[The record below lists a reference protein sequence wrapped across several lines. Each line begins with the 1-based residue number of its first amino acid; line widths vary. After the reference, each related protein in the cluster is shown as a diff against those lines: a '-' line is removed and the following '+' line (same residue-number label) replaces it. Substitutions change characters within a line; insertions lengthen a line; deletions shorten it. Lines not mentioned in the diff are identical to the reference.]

1 MREVLIRKIQILY
14 LVLFF
19 AVLLSGIFLPIYS
32 DEVVTKFR
40 IARFFL
46 EEGNSVTLF
55 PQCTATTGR
64 AVAWIFYPVAMFL
77 SAVYAH
83 LGPLGLR
90 ISGIFLALIWFGLL
104 AYWCL
109 RQAHDLGAAVQRFA
123 GLVAVASLG
132 VLPFLWVMSRPE
144 HLLVL
149 AILVLCLSALFLK
162 KGKSPRAQVA
172 MAIGLAFLLSFFFYA
187 HPKSL
192 FYMPFALAAVWS
204 ATATY
209 HKVIRYGLLLFVFAL
224 CVQVVLYFGA
234 LGGCQDAP
242 YVKQMLA
249 ANTLLPGMLFSAP
262 FEFLSAAYNNLISF
276 PERMLPHLTF
286 NATYQSGWLPPIRD
300 GFGALPYLN
309 FAIEYVLYAFI
320 VVTHVLSVLVFLL
333 QVFRRRITVP
343 VVLALL
349 LVGANVSNAFFYNIQ
364 NFYAGVQFVP
374 VSIIIAALLMHTR
387 RVATLSN
394 VSVLTAYSLLLLLA
408 TASLVTLSVLVTPGL
423 VGNAAFTQS
432 SLPGQPLSIP
442 VFGIQPHLESITK
455 LGASCNIPAQSAEN
469 VVVDHMTYFAY
480 LRDKQPIHVLY
491 VSEIGYGGDLSNGKL
506 LPFLKGLNSP
516 GLITRCEWVPYPFRE
531 AQEKDDKGYCCVNFG
546 KL

>member
-1 MREVLIRKIQILY
+1 MREVVIRKIQILH
-14 LVLFF
+14 LIIFF

-40 IARFFL
+40 IARLFL
-46 EEGNSVTLF
+46 EEGNAVTLY
-55 PQCTATTGR
+55 PQCTATVGR
-64 AVAWIFYPVAMFL
+64 AVAWIFYPAAMLL
-77 SAVYAH
+77 SAVYGQ

-90 ISGIFLALIWFGLL
+90 VSGIVLALIWFGLL

-109 RQAHDLGAAVQRFA
+109 RQTPDSGSGLQRFT
-123 GLVAVASLG
+123 GLAAVASLG
-132 VLPFLWVMSRPE
+132 ALPFLWVMSRPE

-149 AILVLCLSALFLK
+149 AILVLCLSALFLEK
-162 KGKSPRAQVA
+162 RTSPRAQAA
-172 MAIGLAFLLSFFFYA
+172 MALGLAFLLSFFFYA

-209 HKVIRYGLLLFVFAL
+209 HKVVRYGLLLFVLAL
-224 CVQVVLYFGA
+224 CVQVFLYFSA
-234 LGGCQDAP
+234 LGRCQDAP
-242 YVKQMLA
+242 HIQQLLA

-262 FEFLSAAYNNLISF
+262 YEFISAAYNNLISF
-276 PERMLPHLTF
+276 PERMLLHLTF
-286 NATYQSGWLPPIRD
+286 NDTYQSGWLPPMTD
-300 GFGALPYLN
+300 SFAALPFLN
-309 FAIEYVLYAFI
+309 LVIKYVLYAFI
-320 VVTHVLSVLVFLL
+320 IATHVLSIVVFFL
-333 QVFRRRITVP
+333 QVLRRRITAP

-349 LVGANVSNAFFYNIQ
+349 LAAANGVNAFFYNIQ
-364 NFYAGVQFVP
+364 NFYAGIQFVP

-387 RVATLSN
+387 RAAKLNNAFVVA
-394 VSVLTAYSLLLLLA
+394 AYSLLLILA
-408 TASLVTLSVLVTPGL
+408 MASLVTLSALVTPGI

-442 VFGIQPHLESITK
+442 VLGVQPHLDSIKK
-455 LGASCNIPAQSAEN
+455 LGTSCNIPTQSAEN

-531 AQEKDDKGYCCVNFG
+531 VQEKDDKGYCCVNFG

>member
-1 MREVLIRKIQILY
+1 MREAVIRKIQILH
-14 LVLFF
+14 LILFF

-40 IARFFL
+40 IARLFL
-46 EEGNSVTLF
+46 EEGNAVTLY
-55 PQCTATTGR
+55 PQCTATAGR
-64 AVAWIFYPVAMFL
+64 AVVWIFYPAAMSL
-77 SAVYAH
+77 SAVYGH

-90 ISGIFLALIWFGLL
+90 VSGIVLALIWFGLL

-109 RQAHDLGAAVQRFA
+109 RQAHDSGAGLQRFA

-144 HLLVL
+144 HLLIL

-162 KGKSPRAQVA
+162 EGKSPRAQA
-172 MAIGLAFLLSFFFYA
+172 AIGVGLAFLLSLFFYA

-209 HKVIRYGLLLFVFAL
+209 HKVVRYGLLLFVLAL
-224 CVQVVLYFGA
+224 CVQVFLYFSA
-234 LGGCQDAP
+234 LGACQDAP
-242 YVKQMLA
+242 QIQQLLA
-249 ANTLLPGMLFSAP
+249 TNTLLPGMLFSAP
-262 FEFLSAAYNNLISF
+262 FEFISAAYNNLISF
-276 PERMLPHLTF
+276 PERMLPHLNF
-286 NATYQSGWLPPIRD
+286 NATYQSGWLPPMTD
-300 GFGALPYLN
+300 SFGALPYLN
-309 FAIEYVLYAFI
+309 LTIEYALYAFI
-320 VVTHVLSVLVFLL
+320 VATHILSILVFLL
-333 QVFRRRITVP
+333 QVLRRRITVP

-349 LVGANVSNAFFYNIQ
+349 LTGANVINAFFYNIQ

-387 RVATLSN
+387 RAAKLN
-394 VSVLTAYSLLLLLA
+394 NASVLAAYSLLLILA
-408 TASLVTLSVLVTPGL
+408 TASLVTLSVFVTPGL

-442 VFGIQPHLESITK
+442 VFGVQPHLESITK
-455 LGASCNIPAQSAEN
+455 LGTSCNIPTQSAEN